1 MAAFRESLS
10 TQGSFHFNKYKII
23 ETSIYY
29 SFYSFYRKVAI
40 FSCFL
45 PPTNTHVTPLWP
57 IVQCRFIFRH
67 LVTMSGAWGMRSV
80 GQQLMNS
87 IHTVIHKLYAPIV
100 TYSFIL
106 WEHVRS
112 SEGRGRSH
120 GVNAQANWEDNVVL
134 ERRAVDSR
142 GFTGFLKINWRQQ
155 HVGFCRIQKVI
166 FSRERVRHMLKVCVY
181 FL

>member
-1 MAAFRESLS
+1 M
-10 TQGSFHFNKYKII
+10 
-23 ETSIYY
+23 
-29 SFYSFYRKVAI
+29 VI

-45 PPTNTHVTPLWP
+45 PPTNTHVSPLWP

-87 IHTVIHKLYAPIV
+87 IHTGIHKLYAPIV

-120 GVNAQANWEDNVVL
+120 GVNAQANWEDNVLL
-134 ERRAVDSR
+134 EWRAVDSR
-142 GFTGFLKINWRQQ
+142 GFTSFLKINWHQQ
-155 HVGFCRIQKVI
+155 HVGASAESRKSSFPVNVFVIYWKYAYTFYRIQFQHQSPRKRRMWI
-166 FSRERVRHMLKVCVY
+166 CPYLAISAASGQECQ
-181 FL
+181 